1 MMKTTQSCFVSLF
14 FVPISKHTMRPNRV
28 VQYFNI
34 KIFIYFLIAVT
45 AVYTLAFT
53 YYYNFKDDGY
63 ILADWLI
70 NYQDGG
76 FKRRGLSGSFF
87 FLLQDVTGV
96 RLNYLVY
103 AVQFL
108 IISGFFWLYTKLI
121 RYKITDLLYLSLL
134 LSSIG
139 FVGLLNTVTYV
150 GKKEFIVFL
159 LFTGFT
165 YLLDR
170 DKLSKNKEYLFCI
183 ALFITTFLHE
193 IVLFYIPY
201 FAIALFLKTG
211 TFEYKRYIKY
221 FLAVGIPTIFILL
234 LGKNVNEGNSL
245 QILAER
251 GVHPTYGIFYWN
263 INERDYIKQH
273 GNEYILYL
281 ISLAISIL
289 HVGYYLKFLNNRKIL
304 SILLIG
310 AFLFSL
316 PLFYLAI
323 DWGRWMYIHMIF
335 IIVLFALMLRN
346 GHSVLAFE
354 KIRINT
360 KFHITIFIIIIS
372 LLYRVEMS
380 GKGFTFEGI
389 LYRIFVAPVELLNK
403 M

>member
-1 MMKTTQSCFVSLF
+1 
-14 FVPISKHTMRPNRV
+14 MRLNNV
-28 VQYFNI
+28 LQYFNI
-34 KIFIYFLIAVT
+34 KIFIYFLVAVT

-87 FLLQDVTGV
+87 FLMQDLTGL

-103 AVQFL
+103 FVQFL

-139 FVGLLNTVTYV
+139 FIGLLNTVTYV

-159 LFTGFT
+159 IFTWFV

-170 DKLSKNKEYLFCI
+170 DKLSKKKEYLFCA
-183 ALFITTFLHE
+183 ALFITAFLHE
-193 IVLFYIPY
+193 VVLFYVPY
-201 FAIALFLKTG
+201 FAIALYLKKG
-211 TFEYKRYIKY
+211 KFEYKRYVKY
-221 FLAVGIPTIFILL
+221 FLAVGIPTAIILMF
-234 LGKNVNEGNSL
+234 GKNVNEGMSL

-251 GVHPTYGIFYWN
+251 GVHPAYGIFYWN

-273 GNEYILYL
+273 SGEYILYSV
-281 ISLAISIL
+281 SLAISAVHIAC
-289 HVGYYLKFLNNRKIL
+289 YLKFLNNRKIL

-323 DWGRWMYIHMIF
+323 DWGRWMYIHMMLM
-335 IIVLFALMLRN
+335 IVLFVLLLRN
-346 GHSVLAFE
+346 GQSVFVFE
-354 KIRINT
+354 KVRVNS
-360 KFHITIFIIIIS
+360 KFYITSFIIIFS

-389 LYRIFVAPVELLNK
+389 LYRIFIAPVELLNK